1 MRKRY
6 QKKKTSKYRSG
17 LEVQIAEQLISENV
31 DFEYESQVIK
41 YTKPQKVHRYTPD
54 FVLEKK
60 KGGIMHI
67 EGKGRFLTADKQKTL
82 LVKEQYPKLD
92 LRFVFSNSKTKIS
105 KKSKTTYAMWCEKHG
120 FKYAD
125 KFIPK
130 EWLNEI
136 K

>member
-54 FVLEKK
+54 FILEKK

>member
-6 QKKKTSKYRSG
+6 QTKRTSKYRSG
-17 LEVQIAEQLISENV
+17 LEVQIAEQLISEHV
-31 DFEYESQVIK
+31 DFEYESKVIK

-54 FVLEKK
+54 FILEKK

>member
-6 QKKKTSKYRSG
+6 QKKTSKYRSG

>member
-6 QKKKTSKYRSG
+6 LTKKTSKYRSG
-17 LEVQIAEQLISENV
+17 LEVQIAEQLNSLNV
-31 DFEYESQVIK
+31 DFEYESKVIK

-54 FVLEKK
+54 FILEKK

-82 LVKEQYPKLD
+82 LVKAQHPKID

-105 KKSKTTYAMWCEKHG
+105 KKSKTTYAMWCEKHD
-120 FKYAD
+120 FKYSD

-130 EWLNEI
+130 EWLNEL

>member
-60 KGGIMHI
+60 NGGIMHI

-130 EWLNEI
+130 EI
-136 K
+136 GRAHV

>member
-6 QKKKTSKYRSG
+6 QKKTSKYRSG

-54 FVLEKK
+54 FILEKK